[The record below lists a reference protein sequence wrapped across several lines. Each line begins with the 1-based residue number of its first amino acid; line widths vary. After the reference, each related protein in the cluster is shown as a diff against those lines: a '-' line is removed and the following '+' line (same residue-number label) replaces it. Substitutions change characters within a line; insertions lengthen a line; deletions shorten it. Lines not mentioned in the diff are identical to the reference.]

1 MFILKN
7 LFIFL
12 SLMMMF
18 VLAACGGN
26 KYNDAIDDVINQ
38 YKEYKGDDTRIN
50 VSRANSIVRV
60 YDGGKYIQFAF
71 YMPDDSSRELTTF
84 KYYEKLG
91 DEYKEMSDMPGNGE
105 NDRLGLSKKT
115 PDYEE
120 AKGKETKLKE

>member
-1 MFILKN
+1 MKN

-18 VLAACGGN
+18 VLTACGGN

-120 AKGKETKLKE
+120 AKGKETKLEE

>member
-12 SLMMMF
+12 SLMMIF
-18 VLAACGGN
+18 VLTACGGN

-120 AKGKETKLKE
+120 AKGKETKLEE

>member
-1 MFILKN
+1 MKN

-12 SLMMMF
+12 SLTMMF
-18 VLAACGGN
+18 VLTACGGN
-26 KYNDAIDDVINQ
+26 KYDDAIDDVINQ

-50 VSRANSIVRV
+50 VSRDNSIVRV

-71 YMPDDSSRELTTF
+71 YMPDNSSRELTTF

-91 DEYKEMSDMPGNGE
+91 DEYKEMSNMPGNGE